1 MRPIYER
8 QPKRPMKVAVF
19 FSGSA
24 SSMQAMLKDPN
35 HGALYALVVGFTNK
49 EDCAG
54 VSIAAEAGIP
64 VIRRNFKSFCQER
77 GIDAKDFAQR
87 AVYYEAVVRD
97 LETHKP
103 DLICL
108 SGFTGPGSIIV
119 DPLLT
124 EYADR
129 ILNVHPA
136 DLAILASEENHT
148 FHTCG
153 SGILPL
159 RDQTA
164 GSRFYFPIPRL
175 YAGNLS
181 PQQAAI
187 LISDNCLER
196 RYKGEDAVYDAI
208 VSGEEYTR
216 SSLHIARKEFDEGP
230 LLVQSKRFP
239 VRTEWVRGKIHE
251 KSFRSLRQYA
261 DQLQETMKWEGD
273 GPAYLKAL
281 ELISSG
287 RIAVDGEKV
296 LLDGEPLSYAGLRL
310 D

>member
-1 MRPIYER
+1 MKLIYQK
-8 QPKRPMKVAVF
+8 QPKRLMRAAVF

-35 HGALYALVVGFTNK
+35 HGSLYKVVAGFTNK
-49 EDCAG
+49 DDCAG
-54 VSIAAEAGIP
+54 IRLAENAGVP
-64 VIRRNFKSFCQER
+64 VIRRNFKTFCQEK
-77 GIDAKDFAQR
+77 GIDPKDFAQR
-87 AVYYEAVVRD
+87 AVYYKAVVQD
-97 LETHKP
+97 LETHEP
-103 DLICL
+103 DIICL

-136 DLAILASEENHT
+136 DLAILASRE
-148 FHTCG
+148 
-153 SGILPL
+153 
-159 RDQTA
+159 
-164 GSRFYFPIPRL
+164 SRPFAISHL

-181 PQQAAI
+181 PQQAAV

-208 VSGEEYTR
+208 ISGEEHAR
-216 SSLHIARKEFDEGP
+216 SSVHIARKEFDEGP
-230 LLVQSKRFP
+230 LLVQSKRFAI
-239 VRTEWVRGKIHE
+239 RTEWVQGKVHDRN
-251 KSFRSLRQYA
+251 FRAIRQYA

-287 RIAVDGEKV
+287 RIAIDGEKV
-296 LLDGEPLSYAGLRL
+296 FLDGQPLPYAGLGL

>member
-1 MRPIYER
+1 MKLIYER

-24 SSMQAMLKDPN
+24 SSMQAMLKDLN
-35 HGALYALVVGFTNK
+35 HGALYRVVVGFTNK

-54 VSIAAEAGIP
+54 VSIAAEAGIS
-64 VIRRNFKSFCQER
+64 VIRRNFKTFCQER
-77 GIDAKDFAQR
+77 GLDPKDFGQR
-87 AVYYEAVVRD
+87 AVYYEAVVQDIRK
-97 LETHKP
+97 HKP

-136 DLAILASEENHT
+136 DLAILASK
-148 FHTCG
+148 G
-153 SGILPL
+153 SHP
-159 RDQTA
+159 
-164 GSRFYFPIPRL
+164 FPIPRL

-208 VSGEEYTR
+208 ISGEEYTR
-216 SSLHIARKEFDEGP
+216 SSVHIARKEFDEGP
-230 LLVQSKRFP
+230 ILARSKRFP
-239 VRTEWVRGKIHE
+239 VQTEWLRGKVHE
-251 KSFRSLRQYA
+251 KNFRAIRQYA

-287 RIAVDGEKV
+287 RIAVDGEKI
-296 LLDGEPLSYAGLRL
+296 LLDGQPLPYAGLGL

>member
-1 MRPIYER
+1 MNLIYKE
-8 QPKRPMKVAVF
+8 QPKRPMRVAVF

-35 HGALYALVVGFTNK
+35 HGAPYKVVVAFTNK
-49 EDCAG
+49 DECAG
-54 VSIAAEAGIP
+54 ISIAEDAGIP
-64 VIRRNFKSFCQER
+64 VIRRNFKSFCQEK

-87 AVYYEAVVRD
+87 PVYYEAVLRD
-97 LETHKP
+97 LETHNP

-136 DLAILASEENHT
+136 DLAILASRESH
-148 FHTCG
+148 
-153 SGILPL
+153 P
-159 RDQTA
+159 
-164 GSRFYFPIPRL
+164 FPIPRL

-181 PQQAAI
+181 SPQVAI

-208 VSGEEYTR
+208 ISAEKYTR
-216 SSLHIARKEFDEGP
+216 SSVHIARKEFDEGP
-230 LLVQSKRFP
+230 LLLQSKQFP
-239 VRTEWVRGKIHE
+239 VRTEWVRAKVHE
-251 KSFRSLRQYA
+251 KNFRAVRQYA

-287 RIAVDGEKV
+287 RIAIDGEKV
-296 LLDGEPLSYAGLRL
+296 LLDGQPLPYAGLGL

>member
-1 MRPIYER
+1 MKLIYEK
-8 QPKRPMKVAVF
+8 QPKRTMRVAVF

-24 SSMQAMLKDPN
+24 SSMQAMLNDPN
-35 HGALYALVVGFTNK
+35 HGALYKVVVGFTNK
-49 EDCAG
+49 DECAG
-54 VSIAAEAGIP
+54 ISVAGDAGIP
-64 VIRRNFKSFCQER
+64 VIRRSFKTFCQEK
-77 GIDAKDFAQR
+77 GIDPKDFAQR
-87 AVYYEAVVRD
+87 PVYYEAVVQD
-97 LETHKP
+97 LEAYKP

-119 DPLLT
+119 DPLLS

-136 DLAILASEENHT
+136 DLAMLASKESH
-148 FHTCG
+148 
-153 SGILPL
+153 S
-159 RDQTA
+159 
-164 GSRFYFPIPRL
+164 FPISRL

-181 PQQAAI
+181 PSQVATLA
-187 LISDNCLER
+187 SDNSLER

-208 VSGEEYTR
+208 ISGEECTR
-216 SSLHIARKEFDEGP
+216 SSVHIARREFDEGP
-230 LLVQSKRFP
+230 VLVQSKRFP
-239 VRTEWVRGKIHE
+239 VRTEWVRGKVHE
-251 KSFRSLRQYA
+251 KNFRAIRQYA

>member
-1 MRPIYER
+1 MKLIYEK
-8 QPKRPMKVAVF
+8 QQERPMRVAVF

-35 HGALYALVVGFTNK
+35 HRSLYEVVVGFTNK
-49 EDCAG
+49 DDCAG
-54 VSIAAEAGIP
+54 IGVATDAGIP
-64 VIRRNFKSFCQER
+64 VIRKNFKSFCQEK
-77 GIDAKDFAQR
+77 GIDPKDFAQR
-87 AVYYEAVVRD
+87 SVYYEAVVHD
-97 LETHKP
+97 LEAHKP

-136 DLAILASEENHT
+136 DLAILASKESQP
-148 FHTCG
+148 F
-153 SGILPL
+153 
-159 RDQTA
+159 A
-164 GSRFYFPIPRL
+164 VPRL

-181 PQQAAI
+181 STQVAI
-187 LISDNCLER
+187 LIPDNRLER
-196 RYKGEDAVYDAI
+196 RYKGEDAVYDVI
-208 VSGEEYTR
+208 ISGEEYAR
-216 SSLHIARKEFDEGP
+216 SSVHIARKEFDEGP

-239 VRTEWVRGKIHE
+239 VRTEWVRTKVHE
-251 KSFRSLRQYA
+251 KNFRAIRQYA

-287 RIAVDGEKV
+287 RIAIDAEKV
-296 LLDGEPLSYAGLRL
+296 LLDGEPLSYAGLTL
-310 D
+310 H